1 MSGRTRNKTKPQPK
15 PQPGPKP
22 SPKAE
27 ATATPAADDL
37 TQATAPEEFR
47 RAITKDPYASIYRF
61 DFDAAR
67 GTTPLPKDSLPVGG
81 DAVPRDGYYFDVD
94 GMVVNYYR
102 GGTIFPKYAPIS
114 GAGGRY
120 FFVTNNRNATT
131 SDLLWILLRSGFDG
145 NVLEIYVQ

>member
-1 MSGRTRNKTKPQPK
+1 MSGKARTRDKAK
-15 PQPGPKP
+15 
-22 SPKAE
+22 PKAPDKP
-27 ATATPAADDL
+27 TSPRPDDL

-67 GTTPLPKDSLPVGG
+67 GTEPIDAAALPIGG
-81 DAVPRDGYYFDVD
+81 DVAPRDGYYFDLD
-94 GMVVNYYR
+94 GVVVNYYR
-102 GGTIFPKYAPIS
+102 AGTILPKYAPIS

-131 SDLLWILLRSGFDG
+131 SDLLWIILRSGWEG
-145 NVLEIYVQ
+145 NVLDIHVQ